1 MNPPPITPH
10 MNPTPLDR
18 YHAQLTHRS
27 LDPDPLQE
35 RAAAALTRLYHDVLA
50 YEEQRKGWK
59 YKVLFKVAKKMPPRG
74 IYLHGPV
81 GRGKSM
87 MMDIFYDSIP
97 LHIKKRRVHFHQFM
111 IEVHDYIHSRRTEDG
126 IMEDMDAALPS
137 LALVI
142 SNRSRVLCFDEFHVT
157 DVADAMLLSRLF
169 TAMFDLGITVVIT
182 SNWQPDDLYKGGL
195 QRERFLPF
203 IKLVKERMEVIAID
217 SETDYRARKL
227 KEMSVY
233 FAPLNA
239 ESNQRAEDLFQNLTD
254 GETPM
259 QDIVTVKGRTI
270 QVPIVAKGVA
280 RFGFAQLCERPL
292 GAEDYLAIAKR
303 YHTIF
308 LENVPRLGYDR
319 RNEAKRL
326 MTLVDVLYDNHRN
339 LVITAEEMPQTLYT
353 GTDHAFEFQRTISRL
368 LEMQSEGYLNRKG

>member
-1 MNPPPITPH
+1 MPLL

-18 YHAQLTHRS
+18 YHAL
-27 LDPDPLQE
+27 LKKNAIDPDPMQE
-35 RAAAALTRLYHDVLA
+35 STAGILTRLYNDVMA

-59 YKVLFKVAKKMPPRG
+59 QKVLYMVTKKMPPRG
-74 IYLHGPV
+74 VYLHGPV

-97 LHIKKRRVHFHQFM
+97 LGIKKRRVHFHQFM
-111 IEVHDYIHSRRTEDG
+111 IEVHDYIHSRRTDDG
-126 IMEDMDAALPS
+126 ILEDMDAALPS

-169 TAMFDLGITVVIT
+169 TAMFDQGISIVIT
-182 SNWQPDDLYKGGL
+182 SNWPPDDLYKGGL

-203 IKLVKERMEVIAID
+203 IKLVKERMEVVAIE
-217 SETDYRARKL
+217 SPTDYRARKL

-233 FAPLNA
+233 FSPLN
-239 ESNQRAEDLFQNLTD
+239 SDSQRRADDLFADLTN
-254 GETPM
+254 GEEGG
-259 QDIVTVKGRTI
+259 QDLVNVKGRTI
-270 QVPIVAKGVA
+270 QVPIAAKGVA
-280 RFGFAQLCERPL
+280 RFSFSQLCERPL
-292 GAEDYLAIAKR
+292 GAEDYLALGKR
-303 YHTIF
+303 YHTVF
-308 LENVPRLGYDR
+308 LENIPVLGYDR

-339 LVITAEEMPQTLYT
+339 LVITAEDSPHKIYT
-353 GTDHAFEFQRTISRL
+353 GHDHAFEFQRTISRL
-368 LEMQSEGYLNRKG
+368 LEMQGEEYLNRKV

>member
-1 MNPPPITPH
+1 MSPLA
-10 MNPTPLDR
+10 NPTPLER
-18 YHAQLTHRS
+18 YHAQLSKRN

-35 RAAAALTRLYHDVLA
+35 QAAEHLTHLYHEVLS
-50 YEEQRKGWK
+50 YEDQRTGWRQRVK
-59 YKVLFKVAKKMPPRG
+59 FLVTKKMPPRG
-74 IYLHGPV
+74 VYLHGPV

-87 MMDIFYDSIP
+87 LMDIFYDSIP
-97 LHIKKRRVHFHQFM
+97 MGIKKRRVHFHQFM
-111 IEVHDYIHSRRTEDG
+111 IEVHDYIHSRRTEEG

-169 TAMFDLGITVVIT
+169 TAMLDQGITVVIT
-182 SNWQPDDLYKGGL
+182 SNWEPDDLYKGGL

-203 IKLVKERMEVIAID
+203 IKLIKERMDVIAVNGV
-217 SETDYRARKL
+217 TDYRAKKL
-227 KEMSVY
+227 KEMSVF

-239 ESNQRAEDLFQNLTD
+239 DSIRRADDLFLSLTE
-254 GETPM
+254 GEETM
-259 QDIVTVKGRTI
+259 QDLVTVKGRTI
-270 QVPIVAKGVA
+270 QVPITAKGVA
-280 RFGFAQLCERPL
+280 RFGFSQLCERPL

-303 YHTIF
+303 YHTVF
-308 LENVPRLGYDR
+308 LENIPTLGYDR

-339 LVITAEEMPQTLYT
+339 LVITAEEMPHKLYT
-353 GTDHAFEFQRTISRL
+353 GHDHAFEFQRTISRL
-368 LEMQSEGYLNRKG
+368 LEMQSEGYLNRKA

>member
-1 MNPPPITPH
+1 MSPL

-18 YHAQLTHRS
+18 YLALLKKS
-27 LDPDPLQE
+27 AIDPDPTQE
-35 RAAAALTRLYHDVLA
+35 AAAAVLTRLYNDVLA

-59 YKVLFKVAKKMPPRG
+59 YKVLLKVAKKMPPRG
-74 IYLHGPV
+74 VYLHGPV

-97 LHIKKRRVHFHQFM
+97 LGIKKRRVHFHQFM
-111 IEVHDYIHSRRTEDG
+111 IEVHDYIHSRRTDDG
-126 IMEDMDAALPS
+126 ILEDMDAALPS

-169 TAMFDLGITVVIT
+169 TAMFDQGISVVIT

-203 IKLVKERMEVIAID
+203 IKLVKERMEVLMLE
-217 SETDYRARKL
+217 SPTDYRARKL

-233 FAPLNA
+233 FSPLNA
-239 ESNQRAEDLFQNLTD
+239 ESQKRADDLFMNLTD
-254 GETPM
+254 GEEGA
-259 QDIVTVKGRTI
+259 QDLVSVKGRTI
-270 QVPIVAKGVA
+270 QVPIAAKGVA
-280 RFGFAQLCERPL
+280 RFSFPQLCERPL
-292 GAEDYLAIAKR
+292 GAEDYLALAKR
-303 YHTIF
+303 YHTVF
-308 LENVPRLGYDR
+308 LENIPILGYDR

-339 LVITAEEMPQTLYT
+339 LVITAEEGPQKIYT
-353 GTDHAFEFQRTISRL
+353 GHDHAFEFQRTISRL
-368 LEMQSEGYLNRKG
+368 LEMQGEAYLNRKV